1 MCSSDVRIR
10 KGAPMFRIIESIIKE
25 NTSEQLDETF
35 DELVRAISMRSVQG
49 IGTDE
54 ALSEMLATVTAERN
68 NRPPGD

>member
-1 MCSSDVRIR
+1 
-10 KGAPMFRIIESIIKE
+10 MFRIIESIIKE